1 MRSIGEGGHRD
12 WCYDG
17 RTDAALEMVTG
28 MVTDILFRLLLLLSI
43 FFMLTFLFFLVELD
57 YFAKNSNGFMLTHC
71 LNLIPWTCETVGRLV

>member
-1 MRSIGEGGHRD
+1 MSLMVHRVETGTGKRMRSIGEGGHRD

-43 FFMLTFLFFLVELD
+43 FFMLTFLFF
-57 YFAKNSNGFMLTHC
+57 
-71 LNLIPWTCETVGRLV
+71 